1 MPFARKPRKSYDEAA
16 LYEYA
21 VAALARKMRTVA
33 ELKRLLRQKVLPEQ
47 TAIVEEVV
55 DRLKEHEYLN
65 DSRYAA
71 AYSSLRKD
79 NQKFGSR
86 RVVSDL
92 KVKGVHSDVI
102 ASTVPAI
109 YEHVDEVEQARKY
122 LQRKRARQPADQKEA
137 ARIFRMLMR
146 AGFSGGTTIKVLK
159 TWKVDEETL
168 AALES
173 ESSEVESPE

>member
-1 MPFARKPRKSYDEAA
+1 MPFARKPRKNYDETA

-21 VAALARKMRTVA
+21 VGALARKMRTVA
-33 ELKRLLRQKVLPEQ
+33 EVKRLLRQKVLPEQ
-47 TAIVEEVV
+47 AATIEAVV
-55 DRLKEHEYLN
+55 DRLKEHNYLN

-92 KVKGVHSDVI
+92 KGKGVHGEVI
-102 ASTVPAI
+102 ASIVPAI
-109 YEHVDEVEQARKY
+109 YEHVDEVEQARQY
-122 LQRKRARQPADQKEA
+122 LRRKRARPPADQRAA

-146 AGFSGGTTIKVLK
+146 AGFSGGTTIAVLK
-159 TWKVDEETL
+159 TWKVDDDTL
-168 AALES
+168 AALQS
-173 ESSEVESPE
+173 ESAEAGFPE